1 MTMKKRVRAVTILFV
16 FLFLIML
23 SPMVFAEQRSIV
35 VSNTYDWKEIFIT
48 SIYASINDADY
59 FYHLNDFSDA
69 NMKKNMMTKD
79 DSIAVFESNEQA
91 VVKNFGSSMGVKGYG
106 KIDTYSY
113 DSLED
118 LQRMVFDMVD
128 PKGFVVF
135 GTEFGVE
142 PISAI
147 SYLNENEYL
156 PLFYTNRTSEYLA
169 TISDEKRDIYVG
181 RIPLREVDIDDA
193 ETYIG
198 GPVESSLDMMSLAST
213 ESDETWGIITRIDN
227 IDFQS
232 LQGKRP
238 VFLFFGMPYMQ
249 EVSDIAY
256 ESSIIHYE
264 VIGGDTVDIAQ
275 EMESQM
281 GRDIK
286 LMLKY
291 GRKITNYGPVSDDA
305 VLEIDSIELPRPVER
320 LEIEDAIIYPRLG
333 RLLVTYHNIGNVDE
347 LFYSTYDF
355 GESSFSDDSVHHIPA
370 GEKLSFS
377 YDIFSTHDDYGILTI
392 TSEYG
397 HTLPLSINMEEN
409 GSQLLER
416 NVSINSYS
424 GDPNL
429 YIQDVVLDTS
439 SGVVEIKVK
448 NNHTQPLNYF
458 VEMELINDSIVRS
471 STQDTISS
479 KQHQLIK
486 IPFKYTADD
495 VLLNKTANM
504 TVYYGPEDTVHESHF
519 ALKISEK
526 QGIMGVTEIIIGVTV
541 IVALVVMALV
551 FFIHKKRHRELER
564 IRKHHHKRLKK
575 KKN

>member
-1 MTMKKRVRAVTILFV
+1 MKKRIRAVTILFI
-16 FLFLIML
+16 FLFLIVL

-35 VSNTYDWKEIFIT
+35 VSNTHDWKEIFIT

-69 NMKKNMMTKD
+69 NMKKNMMTED
-79 DSIAVFESNEQA
+79 DRITVFESNEQA
-91 VVKNFGSSMGVKGYG
+91 VVKSFGSSMEVKGYD
-106 KIDTYSY
+106 KIDTHSY

-135 GTEFGVE
+135 GTDFGVE

-147 SYLNENEYL
+147 SYLNEKEYL
-156 PLFYTNRTSEYLA
+156 PLFYTNRTSEHLA
-169 TISDEKRDIYVG
+169 MISDEKRDIYVG

-193 ETYIG
+193 ETYLG
-198 GPVESSLDMMSLAST
+198 GPMESSFDMMSLAST
-213 ESDETWGIITRIDN
+213 ESDETWGVITRIDD

-232 LQGKRP
+232 LQGNRP
-238 VFLFFGMPYMQ
+238 VFLFFGMPYLQ

-256 ESSIIHYE
+256 ESSITHYE

-281 GRDIK
+281 GKDIK

-305 VLEIDSIELPRPVER
+305 VLEIDSMELPRPVER
-320 LEIEDAIIYPRLG
+320 LEIEDAVLYPELG

-355 GESSFSDDSVHHIPA
+355 GESSFSDESVHHIPA

-377 YDIFSTHDDYGILTI
+377 YDVVSAPDDSGKLII
-392 TSEYG
+392 TSEYS
-397 HTLPLSINMEEN
+397 HTLPLSIDMEEN

-416 NVSINSYS
+416 NVSIDSYS
-424 GDPNL
+424 GDPDL
-429 YIQDVVLDTS
+429 YIHDVVLDTS
-439 SGVVEIKVK
+439 SGMVEIEVK
-448 NNHTQPLNYF
+448 NNHTQSLDYF

-479 KQHQLIK
+479 KQHEVIE

-495 VLLNKTANM
+495 MLLNKTVNM

-519 ALKISEK
+519 ALKIHAKE
-526 QGIMGVTEIIIGVTV
+526 GIIGVTEIIIGVTV
-541 IVALVVMALV
+541 IVALVVLA
-551 FFIHKKRHRELER
+551 
-564 IRKHHHKRLKK
+564 
-575 KKN
+575 